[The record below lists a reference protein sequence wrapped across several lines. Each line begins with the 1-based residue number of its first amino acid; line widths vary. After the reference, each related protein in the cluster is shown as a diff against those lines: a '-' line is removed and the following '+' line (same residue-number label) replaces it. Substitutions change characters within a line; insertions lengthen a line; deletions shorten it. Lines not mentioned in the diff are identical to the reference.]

1 MYDAGALVLRL
12 VLEEGHSWLLLWSNK
27 TCTILGSRIGYGSG
41 SDFRKM
47 LDFRLIHG
55 IVPMDIPEN
64 TLPNTLEL
72 NSLTYESI

>member
-1 MYDAGALVLRL
+1 MIQEHWCWDWCWGKAT
-12 VLEEGHSWLLLWSNK
+12 HWLLLWSNK
-27 TCTILGSRIGYGSG
+27 TCTILGSRIGHGPG
-41 SDFRKM
+41 SDFRRM
-47 LDFRLIHG
+47 LDIRLIHG